1 MRAHLRFS
9 LAQARPR
16 GALQRGPLPGLEA
29 GACDRAK
36 TGARA
41 GGRRAWPRS
50 YRPRTL
56 PARGLS
62 DQTHSGGFF
71 FPSFFSECNVYYR
84 QGLQVRGHRL
94 IGSRGVARVAQEA
107 SAGSP
112 DAPGGAEQVQ
122 EGDSELFLWALLS
135 AQSETRRSLHTLGN
149 QKLHLRMHAMHVLQI
164 VRVMRERGVRWVRWS
179 SPSRNM
185 P

>member
-1 MRAHLRFS
+1 MIGRRQVRAQGDAGHGR
-9 LAQARPR
+9 
-16 GALQRGPLPGLEA
+16 ALTDPGLCPRA
-29 GACDRAK
+29 ACPIR
-36 TGARA
+36 
-41 GGRRAWPRS
+41 
-50 YRPRTL
+50 L
-56 PARGLS
+56 PVV
-62 DQTHSGGFF
+62 GF
-71 FPSFFSECNVYYR
+71 FFSECNVYYR
-84 QGLQVRGHRL
+84 QGVQVRGQRDN
-94 IGSRGVARVAQEA
+94 GSRGVARVAQEA